1 MSIESAF
8 KIGLGVIG
16 LGIAAV
22 GCYKSYQSYQEQ
34 KDKTDRSL
42 KNSDEKIK
50 AAQAKTERARK
61 ETQESMRRTDAWRQ
75 ADQARHEEVMAGYR
89 KDQEELNRYN
99 AFYSDILADLEAGRI
114 TPDEMMQKIKAY
126 K

>member
-34 KDKTDRSL
+34 KDKTDRSIRE
-42 KNSDEKIK
+42 SEEKLK

-61 ETQESMRRTDAWRQ
+61 DAQESMRKTDAWRK

-89 KDQEELNRYN
+89 KDQEELDRYN
-99 AFYSDILADLEAGRI
+99 AYYSELLADLEAGRI
-114 TPDEMMQKIKAY
+114 TPDELVKKIKAY

>member
-34 KDKTDRSL
+34 KDKTDRSIRE
-42 KNSDEKIK
+42 SEEKIK

-61 ETQESMRRTDAWRQ
+61 DAQESMRKTDAWRK

-89 KDQEELNRYN
+89 KDQEELDRYN
-99 AFYSDILADLEAGRI
+99 AYYSELLADLEAGRI
-114 TPDEMMQKIKAY
+114 TPDELVKKIKAY

>member
-1 MSIESAF
+1 MSIENVF
-8 KIGLGVIG
+8 KIGAGLALLGV
-16 LGIAAV
+16 AAV

-34 KDKTDRSL
+34 KDKTDRSIRE
-42 KNSDEKIK
+42 SEEGIK

-61 ETQESMRRTDAWRQ
+61 AAQESMRRTDAWRQ

-89 KDQEELNRYN
+89 KDQEELERYN
-99 AFYSDILADLEAGRI
+99 EFYSQLLSDLEAGKI
-114 TPDEMMQKIKAY
+114 TVDEMMAKIKAY